1 MKRILYIIIILLLFI
16 GSFSAGAV
24 WIKWKE
30 LQVSNAASARLSF
43 PESSITVPSGLLNKD
58 CSYIT
63 NEYPITMKSYDTND
77 RLLGTQTLYMG
88 YLIFCKN

>member
-30 LQVSNAASARLSF
+30 LQVSNAASA
-43 PESSITVPSGLLNKD
+43 
-58 CSYIT
+58 
-63 NEYPITMKSYDTND
+63 
-77 RLLGTQTLYMG
+77 
-88 YLIFCKN
+88 